1 MLILLGIVELVEI
14 ASIAHDDG
22 QHVPSGVCPSVGS
35 SDYALTSSCAAAL
48 SMTAVNTIYDAVH
61 PSMLIL
67 LGIVELVEIASIA
80 HNSKHRAVYLNDFLS
95 MNS

>member
-1 MLILLGIVELVEI
+1 V
-14 ASIAHDDG
+14 H
-22 QHVPSGVCPSVGS
+22 PYVCSTG
-35 SDYALTSSCAAAL
+35 YAKTSSGAAAL
-48 SMTAVNTIYDAVH
+48 SMTAVNTIYDAAH